1 MIEERES
8 IEEDCQ
14 LLIDDLRPDDFNEV
28 TTMTR
33 EHPLKPVVRGF
44 RNSKMCRS
52 VIKDGNF
59 IAMYGVCPTESHMVG
74 SPFLLGT
81 NRFLEIALPFARQ
94 CKSRVKEMQDLYPI
108 LWNFIDSR
116 NTVHLRWLKWCGFKI
131 INKKKIEG
139 IDFYEF
145 IKI

>member
-1 MIEERES
+1 MIEERSS

-14 LLIDDLRPDDFNEV
+14 ALVDDLRPDDFNEV
-28 TTMTR
+28 TTMTG
-33 EHPLKPVVRGF
+33 EHPLKPIVRGF

-59 IAMYGVCPTESHMVG
+59 IAMYGVCPTESHTVG

-94 CKSRVKEMQDLYPI
+94 CKDRVQEMQD
-108 LWNFIDSR
+108 SR
-116 NTVHLRWLKWCGFKI
+116 NEVHLRWIKWCGFKI
-131 INKKKIEG
+131 INKKKIKG